1 MLCELRPKNA
11 SPEAVL
17 AQDDTGAQLC
27 YGDLDDL
34 RDRWAAQVP
43 GRHIV
48 ALLCANTVP
57 MLGAYIGLQAAG
69 HTVLLLSS
77 KIAKSTL
84 DSLTQL
90 YQIGAIIRPGP
101 EEAAVELRT
110 DVTAPDLHPDL
121 SVCLS
126 TSGSTGS
133 PKLVR
138 FTAKQLAENAF
149 SIADYLNLTADEK
162 PLAHLPFEYSYGLS
176 VLHSHMAVGATVLLT
191 EHSVMQK
198 PFWERL
204 EQATSISGVPFHF
217 EMLLRMRLGRKS
229 LPKLRTLTQAGGRL
243 ERKYAEELHA
253 IATDRGWEFHIMYG
267 QTEAGPRISW
277 LPFDKMTT
285 HFDCIGYAIPGVSLE
300 RSGEGDLVVNSP
312 SIMMGYAESVR
323 DLSEGDQMNGQL
335 MTGDL
340 VEEPELGLFRIIGR
354 KNRFIKLQGNRVS
367 LSDVESKLGGL
378 GYPVCCSG
386 QDDTLV
392 VFTEQS
398 DIDIIR
404 SAAIE
409 LFSFPTRSLKVVHID
424 TFPRTANEKIDY
436 AALQLL
442 AQEEI

>member
-1 MLCELRPKNA
+1 MDA
-11 SPEAVL
+11 
-17 AQDDTGAQLC
+17 
-27 YGDLDDL
+27 L

-43 GRHIV
+43 GRQIV

-90 YQIGAIIRPGP
+90 YQIGAIVQPGP
-101 EEAAVELRT
+101 EDAIVELRT

-138 FTAKQLAENAF
+138 FTAKQLAENAL
-149 SIADYLNLTADEK
+149 SIASYLNLTPDEK
-162 PLAHLPFEYSYGLS
+162 PLAHLPFEYSFGLS
-176 VLHSHMAVGATVLLT
+176 VLHSHMAVGATLLLT

-198 PFWERL
+198 QFWERF
-204 EQATSISGVPFHF
+204 EHATSVAGVPFHF

-229 LPKLRTLTQAGGRL
+229 LPNLRTLTQAGGRL
-243 ERKYAEELHA
+243 ERKDAEAMHT
-253 IATDRGWEFHIMYG
+253 IATEKGWKFHIMYG

-277 LPFDKMTT
+277 LPFDKMAS

-300 RSGEGDLVVNSP
+300 RSSEGNLVVNSP
-312 SIMMGYAESVR
+312 SIMMGYAETAD
-323 DLSEGDQMNGQL
+323 DLSKGDQMAGKL

-367 LSDVESKLGGL
+367 LSDVEIKLGEL
-378 GYPVCCSG
+378 GFPVCCSG
-386 QDDTLV
+386 EDDTLV

-398 DIDIIR
+398 DTDIIR
-404 SAAIE
+404 STAIG
-409 LFSFPTRSLKVVHID
+409 LFSFPTRSLKVVHIEA
-424 TFPRTANEKIDY
+424 FPRRSNEKIDY